1 MEGKIGIVHTSG
13 RYKRVSEPR
22 LLQFEY
28 LIVTVLKVFWV
39 LKIECPMVSGFD
51 LILERAKR
59 IESD

>member
-1 MEGKIGIVHTSG
+1 MEGKIGIVHISG
-13 RYKRVSEPR
+13 RYSRVSEPR

-39 LKIECPMVSGFD
+39 LKIKCPMVSGFD
-51 LILERAKR
+51 LVSERAKC

>member
-1 MEGKIGIVHTSG
+1 MEGKIGIVPISG

-39 LKIECPMVSGFD
+39 FKIKCPMISGFD
-51 LILERAKR
+51 LISERAKC
-59 IESD
+59 IESG